1 MARYIGL
8 DAHATTCTL
17 AVVGPSGRRLGSQV
31 VETNGSAL
39 IEAVKT
45 VARPRHLC
53 LEEGTQSAW
62 LYEVLTPVVDE
73 LVVTQQTRSPQG
85 NKNDKLDAYG
95 LATALLKDTLP
106 RRIYKSPQ
114 SFAKLRTLA
123 HGYTKLS
130 RDVARCKNRLKSLYL
145 SRGIHALGKSV
156 YGPSREQW
164 LKQLPASCR
173 TAALLL
179 YAQLDA
185 MVALKVQAKEALV
198 RESHRHTISRVLE
211 TCPGLGEVRVAV
223 LIPTVVTPSRFRT
236 ARQYWAYCDF
246 GVVMRTSS
254 DWVRTHKGFERRQ
267 VMGVRGLTQQYNRT
281 LKEVYKAAVISVLKE
296 PDHPLTQHYE
306 RLLEAGTKPPN
317 AKLTIARKIAA
328 LSLAMWR
335 NQEAYDPARYPTH
348 S

>member
-17 AVVGPSGRRLGSQV
+17 AVVGPSGRRLGTRV

-39 IEAVKT
+39 IEAVKA
-45 VARPRHLC
+45 VERPRHLC

-73 LVVTQQTRSPQG
+73 LVVTQQTRSSQG

-95 LATALLKDTLP
+95 LATGLLKGTLP
-106 RRIYKSPQ
+106 RRVYKSPRQ
-114 SFAKLRTLA
+114 FAKLRTLA

-145 SRGIHALGKSV
+145 SRGIHAVGKGV
-156 YGPSREQW
+156 YGASRESW
-164 LKQLPASCR
+164 LQQLPASCR
-173 TAALLL
+173 EGAQLL

-185 MVALKVQAKEALV
+185 TAALKEQAKEALV
-198 RESHRHTISRVLE
+198 RESHRHPISRVLE
-211 TCPGLGEVRVAV
+211 SCPGLGEVRVAQ
-223 LIPTVVTPSRFRT
+223 LIPTVITPHRFRT
-236 ARQYWAYCDF
+236 ARQYWAYCGF

-254 DWVRTHKGFERRQ
+254 DWVRSPKGFERRQ
-267 VMGVRGLTQQYNRT
+267 VFGVRGLTQQYNRT
-281 LKEVYKAAVISVLKE
+281 LKEVYKSAVVTVLKDPE
-296 PDHPLTQHYE
+296 HPLTLHYE

-328 LSLAMWR
+328 LSLTMWR
-335 NQEAYDPARYPTH
+335 NQEAYDPARYAQH